1 MKPILHIEDLRVE
14 ARLPDGEVNPKPLV
28 ESVSLTLEP
37 GEVLGLIGETGAGK
51 TTTGLAAL
59 GYTRPGC
66 TITGGRIIF
75 DGTDLRSLTP
85 EQIRQIRG
93 RRIGYIAQSAA
104 ASFNPAWRLNM
115 QVGETPVRHGLMSWP
130 EARKRSAEVFRELNL
145 PTPETFGEWFP
156 HQVSGG
162 QLQRAMAAMAI
173 SCNPDIL
180 VLDEP
185 TTALDVTTQIEVLA
199 SLRNLIREHRTAAL
213 YISHDLAV
221 VAQVADRILVLRD
234 GQMVEEGPANDIVVN
249 PQQPYTR
256 ELISVRASDTTVPF
270 RPTVE
275 PSDQGPVLMLNDVTA
290 SYRTRA
296 RVVRGVS
303 LEINRAETVAVVG
316 ESGSGKSSLARVI
329 CGLLPPEAGTVQFR
343 GQPLPRKLSQ
353 RSRDELRRIQMVY
366 QMPDVA
372 LNPRHT
378 VEKVIGRPLN
388 FYANGNAGNVPAR
401 VVELLEMVD
410 LSGTL
415 IKRHPEE
422 LSGGQKQRVCI
433 ARALAAEPD
442 LMICDEITS
451 SLDPLVADGILRLLQ
466 RIQNEMGLA
475 FLFITHDL
483 GLVRRVANRVAV
495 MFEGEM
501 VAEGSVEKVFSPPFH
516 PYTELLLSSVPELRT
531 GWLDEVLAKRAGA
544 PAA

>member
-1 MKPILHIEDLRVE
+1 MKPILSIEDLRIE
-14 ARLPDGEVNPKPLV
+14 AISLDGAVGTKPIV

-37 GEVLGLIGETGAGK
+37 GEVVGLIGESGAGK

-59 GYTRPGC
+59 NYTRPGC
-66 TITGGRIIF
+66 VITGGRVVF
-75 DGTDLRSLTP
+75 DGTDLRTLAP
-85 EQIRQIRG
+85 HAIRQIRG

-104 ASFNPAWRLNM
+104 ASFNPVWRLKR
-115 QVGETPVRHGLMSWP
+115 QVGEPPVRHRLMGWP
-130 EARKRSAEVFRELNL
+130 EARRRSAEVFKELNL

-173 SCNPDIL
+173 SCSPDIL

-199 SLRNLIREHRTAAL
+199 ALRNLIREHQTAAL

-234 GQMVEEGPANDIVVN
+234 GEMVEEGSADAILVN

-256 ELISVRASDTTVPF
+256 ELVAVRASDTTVPF
-270 RPTVE
+270 QTAVQ
-275 PSDQGPVLMLNDVTA
+275 PSDEGPVLRVQDVTA
-290 SYRTRA
+290 SYRTGE

-303 LEINRAETVAVVG
+303 LEVNRGETVAVVG
-316 ESGSGKSSLARVI
+316 ESGSGKTSLARII
-329 CGLLPPEAGTVQFR
+329 CGLLPPREGRVQFHD
-343 GQPLPRKLSQ
+343 QLLPGKLAQ
-353 RSRDELRRIQMVY
+353 RSRDELRGIQMVY

-372 LNPRHT
+372 LNPRH
-378 VEKVIGRPLN
+378 KIAKIIGRPLK
-388 FYANGNAGNVPAR
+388 FYADGDAGDVRSR

-410 LSGTL
+410 LPGTL
-415 IKRHPEE
+415 IDRRPNE

-433 ARALAAEPD
+433 ARALAARPD
-442 LMICDEITS
+442 LMICDEVTS

-466 RIQNEMGLA
+466 RIQAEMGLA

-483 GLVRRVANRVAV
+483 GLVRRVANRMAV
-495 MFEGEM
+495 MLQGEV
-501 VAEGSVEKVFSPPFH
+501 VAEGSVEKVFSPPHH

-531 GWLDEVLAKRAGA
+531 GWLDEVLEKRVSVAS
-544 PAA
+544 

>member
-1 MKPILHIEDLRVE
+1 MTPILSIEDLRVE
-14 ARLPDGEVNPKPLV
+14 ARLPDGEIATKPIV
-28 ESVSLTLEP
+28 DSVSLRLEP
-37 GEVLGLIGETGAGK
+37 GEVLGLIGESGAGK

-59 GYTRPGC
+59 RYTRPGC
-66 TITGGRIIF
+66 AITGGKIVF
-75 DGTDLRSLTP
+75 DGTDLRTLTP
-85 EQIRQIRG
+85 EQVRQIRG

-104 ASFNPAWRLNM
+104 ASFNPAWRLKM
-115 QVGETPVRHGLMSWP
+115 QVGEPPVRHGLMNWA

-173 SCNPDIL
+173 ACNPDIL

-199 SLRNLIREHRTAAL
+199 ALRNLIREHRTAAL

-234 GQMVEEGPANDIVVN
+234 GKMVEEGVANDILVN
-249 PQQPYTR
+249 PQQHYTR
-256 ELISVRASDTTVPF
+256 ELVSVRASDTTVPF
-270 RPTVE
+270 QPSVE
-275 PSDQGPVLMLNDVTA
+275 PSAEGPVLVLDDVTA

-296 RVVRGVS
+296 RVVRDIS
-303 LEINRAETVAVVG
+303 LEIDRGETLALVG

-329 CGLLPPEAGTVQFR
+329 CGLLPPVAGAVRFR
-343 GQPLPRKLSQ
+343 GQPLPGKLEQ
-353 RSRDELRRIQMVY
+353 RGRDELRRIQMVY

-378 VEKVIGRPLN
+378 VGKIIGRPLR
-388 FYANGNAGNVPAR
+388 FYADGDAGDVPSR

-410 LSGTL
+410 LSGEL
-415 IKRHPEE
+415 IGRLPEE

-442 LMICDEITS
+442 LMICDEVTS
-451 SLDPLVADGILRLLQ
+451 SLDPLVADGILRLLK
-466 RIQNEMGLA
+466 RIQEQMGLA

-483 GLVRRVANRVAV
+483 GLVRRIANRVAV
-495 MFEGEM
+495 MLQGEV
-501 VAEGSVEKVFSPPFH
+501 VAEDTVEQVFSPPYH
-516 PYTELLLSSVPELRT
+516 PYTELLLSSVPELRI
-531 GWLDEVLAKRAGA
+531 GWLDEVLAKRAQS